1 MVELR
6 ADMYCFLQK
15 PFIGRYTGNH
25 TKIQV
30 DRVLMDV
37 VRANIEA
44 CLGRSR
50 DSGSC
55 SVGIPVRLRRDNAS
69 SGREPGGSVRSR
81 HGQAKGGTT
90 IRNFSRSSTDE
101 VMVML
106 DGWEHL

>member
-1 MVELR
+1 ME
-6 ADMYCFLQK
+6 
-15 PFIGRYTGNH
+15 
-25 TKIQV
+25 
-30 DRVLMDV
+30 V
-37 VRANIEA
+37 VRANIDA
-44 CLGRSR
+44 RVDRGRDRGSR
-50 DSGSC
+50 
-55 SVGIPVRLRRDNAS
+55 SVAIPLRLRRDNAS